1 MAKSRK
7 NPTPSTSADVLSLAA
22 GPHQTND
29 EPQAMTDLEEDLWSG
44 DELQDP
50 EACDA
55 VSEGSAAEDD
65 REVREEE
72 SPHEVEVEAQD
83 ITQRYFEDIS
93 RLPVLKADEERYYA
107 LRMRDGDDE
116 AREVLITHNLRLVVY
131 VAKRY
136 LGRGL
141 PLLDLVEEG
150 NLGLMHALEKFD
162 PSRGF
167 RLSTYALWWI
177 RQSIERALMN
187 QSRTIRLPV
196 HVAKEL
202 NGCLRARSKLE
213 GQGMSDPGPDEIARI
228 TGKTAEA
235 VRHVMQLNRPPVPLD
250 APLEIDSD
258 LTLGEAIADEHCV
271 PPEDR
276 LYQAEL
282 EQYVS
287 EWLAKLSAK
296 QRWVIER
303 RFGLNNQDMATLEEL
318 ARDLQVTRERV
329 RQIQVEAQEVLANQ
343 LRARGV
349 HKENWHP

>member
-1 MAKSRK
+1 MEVSMWSDDFQQ
-7 NPTPSTSADVLSLAA
+7 PETPCDTTAENAS
-22 GPHQTND
+22 P
-29 EPQAMTDLEEDLWSG
+29 ED
-44 DELQDP
+44 
-50 EACDA
+50 A
-55 VSEGSAAEDD
+55 
-65 REVREEE
+65 REVEEA
-72 SPHEVEVEAQD
+72 EVRSHGAEMDDAQD

-93 RLPVLKADEERYYA
+93 RLPILKPDEEKYYA
-107 LRMRDGDDE
+107 RLMKDGDDK
-116 AREVLITHNLRLVVY
+116 AREVLITRNLRLVVY

-162 PSRGF
+162 PERGF

-202 NGCLRARSKLE
+202 NSCLRARAKLE
-213 GQGMSDPGPDEIARI
+213 GQGMPDPGPEAIAGI
-228 TGKTAEA
+228 TGKDVEA
-235 VRHVMQLNRPPVPLD
+235 VRQVMQLNRPPVPLD

-258 LTLGEAIADEHCV
+258 LTLGEAIADERCI

-282 EQYVS
+282 ERYVAD
-287 EWLAKLSAK
+287 WLAKLSAK

-318 ARDLQVTRERV
+318 AGDLQVTRERV
-329 RQIQVEAQEVLANQ
+329 RQIQVEAQKVLAIR
-343 LRARGV
+343 LSERGV
-349 HKENWHP
+349 HKENWEP

>member
-1 MAKSRK
+1 MWSDDIHEAETSSEA
-7 NPTPSTSADVLSLAA
+7 PTESAGSEVGNDAA
-22 GPHQTND
+22 ERGTGQH
-29 EPQAMTDLEEDLWSG
+29 
-44 DELQDP
+44 DP
-50 EACDA
+50 ELD
-55 VSEGSAAEDD
+55 
-65 REVREEE
+65 
-72 SPHEVEVEAQD
+72 AQD

-93 RLPVLKADEERYYA
+93 RLPVLKADEERHYA
-107 LRMRDGDDE
+107 RRMQDGDFE

-162 PSRGF
+162 VDRGF

-202 NGCLRARSKLE
+202 NCCLRARSKLE
-213 GQGMSDPGPDEIARI
+213 AQGMPDPGPEAIAQA
-228 TGKTAEA
+228 TGKPVET
-235 VRHVMQLNRPPVPLD
+235 VRQVMQMNRPPVPLD
-250 APLEIDSD
+250 APLGIDPD
-258 LTLGEAIADEHCV
+258 LTLGEAIADENCV
-271 PPEDR
+271 PPEER
-276 LYQAEL
+276 LYQSEL
-282 EQYVS
+282 EAYVG
-287 EWLAKLSAK
+287 EWLAKLSPK

-303 RFGLNNQDMATLEEL
+303 RFGLNNQDTATLEEL

-329 RQIQVEAQEVLANQ
+329 RQIQVEAQEILANR
-343 LRARGV
+343 LKEKGV
-349 HKENWHP
+349 HKENWQI

>member
-1 MAKSRK
+1 MWSDDFHEPETASDATTER
-7 NPTPSTSADVLSLAA
+7 ADSEVENDVAETGA
-22 GPHQTND
+22 GQHD
-29 EPQAMTDLEEDLWSG
+29 
-44 DELQDP
+44 
-50 EACDA
+50 
-55 VSEGSAAEDD
+55 AAESD
-65 REVREEE
+65 
-72 SPHEVEVEAQD
+72 AQD

-93 RLPVLKADEERYYA
+93 RLPVLKADQERHYA
-107 LRMRDGDDE
+107 RRMQDGDAE

-162 PSRGF
+162 VDRGF

-202 NGCLRARSKLE
+202 NCCLRARSKLE
-213 GQGMSDPGPDEIARI
+213 GLGMPDPGPEAIAHA
-228 TGKTAEA
+228 TGKA
-235 VRHVMQLNRPPVPLD
+235 VETVREVMQMNRPPVPLD
-250 APLEIDSD
+250 APLGIDPD
-258 LTLGEAIADEHCV
+258 LTLGEAIADESCV
-271 PPEDR
+271 PPEER
-276 LYQAEL
+276 LYQSEL
-282 EQYVS
+282 EAYVGD
-287 EWLAKLSAK
+287 WLAKLSPK

-303 RFGLNNQDMATLEEL
+303 RFGLNNQDTATLEEL

-329 RQIQVEAQEVLANQ
+329 RQIQVEAQEILASR
-343 LRARGV
+343 LKEKGV
-349 HKENWHP
+349 HKENWQI

>member
-1 MAKSRK
+1 MTTMEVNMWSDDFHDQEAPCDTAAE
-7 NPTPSTSADVLSLAA
+7 NA
-22 GPHQTND
+22 GP
-29 EPQAMTDLEEDLWSG
+29 EEAPGSEEG
-44 DELQDP
+44 ETGR
-50 EACDA
+50 ADA
-55 VSEGSAAEDD
+55 ET
-65 REVREEE
+65 
-72 SPHEVEVEAQD
+72 EAQD

-93 RLPVLKADEERYYA
+93 RLPILKADQERRYA
-107 LRMRDGDDE
+107 ERMRDGDDE

-162 PSRGF
+162 PERGF

-213 GQGMSDPGPDEIARI
+213 GQGITDPGAEAIAGV
-228 TGKTAEA
+228 TGKDVEA
-235 VRHVMQLNRPPVPLD
+235 VRQVMQLNRPPVQLD
-250 APLEIDSD
+250 APLEIGSD
-258 LTLGEAIADEHCV
+258 LTLGEAIADDRCIA
-271 PPEDR
+271 PEDR
-276 LYQAEL
+276 LYKAEL
-282 EQYVS
+282 EDYVT
-287 EWLAKLSAK
+287 EWLAKLSSK

-303 RFGLNNQDMATLEEL
+303 RFGLNNQDLATLEEL
-318 ARDLQVTRERV
+318 AKDLQVTRERV
-329 RQIQVEAQEVLANQ
+329 RQIQVEAQEVLASR
-343 LRARGV
+343 LREKGV
-349 HKENWHP
+349 CKENWQL

>member
-1 MAKSRK
+1 MEVSMWSDDFQE
-7 NPTPSTSADVLSLAA
+7 PETP
-22 GPHQTND
+22 
-29 EPQAMTDLEEDLWSG
+29 
-44 DELQDP
+44 
-50 EACDA
+50 CDT
-55 VSEGSAAEDD
+55 AAENASPEDA
-65 REVREEE
+65 REVEEG
-72 SPHEVEVEAQD
+72 EVRSHGAEMDDAQD

-93 RLPVLKADEERYYA
+93 RLPILKPDEERYYA
-107 LRMRDGDDE
+107 RRMKDGDDK
-116 AREVLITHNLRLVVY
+116 AREVLITRNLRLVVY

-162 PSRGF
+162 PERGF

-202 NGCLRARSKLE
+202 NSCLRARAKLE
-213 GQGMSDPGPDEIARI
+213 GQGMTDPGAEAIAGI
-228 TGKTAEA
+228 TGKDVEA
-235 VRHVMQLNRPPVPLD
+235 VRQVMQLNRPPVPLD

-258 LTLGEAIADEHCV
+258 LTLGEAIADERCI

-282 EQYVS
+282 EHYVAD
-287 EWLAKLSAK
+287 WLAKLSAK

-318 ARDLQVTRERV
+318 AGDLQVTRERV
-329 RQIQVEAQEVLANQ
+329 RQIQVEAQKVLASR
-343 LRARGV
+343 LSERGV
-349 HKENWHP
+349 HKENWQP

>member
-1 MAKSRK
+1 MWSDDFHE
-7 NPTPSTSADVLSLAA
+7 PETPCDTTVENAS
-22 GPHQTND
+22 P
-29 EPQAMTDLEEDLWSG
+29 ED
-44 DELQDP
+44 
-50 EACDA
+50 A
-55 VSEGSAAEDD
+55 
-65 REVREEE
+65 REVEEA
-72 SPHEVEVEAQD
+72 EVRSHGAEMDDAQD

-93 RLPVLKADEERYYA
+93 RLPILKPDEERYYA
-107 LRMRDGDDE
+107 RRMKDGDDK
-116 AREVLITHNLRLVVY
+116 AREVLITRNLRLVVY

-162 PSRGF
+162 PERGF

-202 NGCLRARSKLE
+202 NSCLRARAKLE
-213 GQGMSDPGPDEIARI
+213 GQGMPDPGPEAIAGI
-228 TGKTAEA
+228 TGKDVES
-235 VRHVMQLNRPPVPLD
+235 VRQVMQLNRPPVPLD
-250 APLEIDSD
+250 APLDIDSD
-258 LTLGEAIADEHCV
+258 LTLGEAIADDRCI

-282 EQYVS
+282 EHYVAD
-287 EWLAKLSAK
+287 WLAKLSAK

-318 ARDLQVTRERV
+318 AGDLQVTRERV
-329 RQIQVEAQEVLANQ
+329 RQIQVEAQKVLASR
-343 LRARGV
+343 LSERGV
-349 HKENWHP
+349 HKENWQP

>member
-1 MAKSRK
+1 MWSDDLHEQE
-7 NPTPSTSADVLSLAA
+7 TP
-22 GPHQTND
+22 
-29 EPQAMTDLEEDLWSG
+29 
-44 DELQDP
+44 
-50 EACDA
+50 CDA
-55 VSEGSAAEDD
+55 ATESAAPGET
-65 REVREEE
+65 REVEEGDVGRHDAE
-72 SPHEVEVEAQD
+72 LDDAQD

-93 RLPVLKADEERYYA
+93 RLPILKADEEKYYA
-107 LRMRDGDDE
+107 RRMQDGDDH

-131 VAKRY
+131 AAKRY

-162 PSRGF
+162 VERGF

-202 NGCLRARSKLE
+202 NGCLRARAKLE
-213 GQGMSDPGPDEIARI
+213 AQGMSDPGPEAIAGI
-228 TGKTAEA
+228 TGKDVEA
-235 VRHVMQLNRPPVPLD
+235 VRQVMQLNRPPVPLD

-258 LTLGEAIADEHCV
+258 LTLGEAIADERCV
-271 PPEDR
+271 PPDER
-276 LYQAEL
+276 LYKAEL
-282 EQYVS
+282 EHYVA
-287 EWLAKLSAK
+287 EWLAKLSTK

-318 ARDLQVTRERV
+318 AKDLQVTRERV
-329 RQIQVEAQEVLANQ
+329 RQIQVEAQEVLAAR
-343 LRARGV
+343 LREKGV
-349 HKENWHP
+349 HKENWQC

>member
-1 MAKSRK
+1 MW
-7 NPTPSTSADVLSLAA
+7 AD
-22 GPHQTND
+22 D
-29 EPQAMTDLEEDLWSG
+29 
-44 DELQDP
+44 LQDTD
-50 EACDA
+50 ETQIG
-55 VSEGSAAEDD
+55 VAAEC
-65 REVREEE
+65 EETTE
-72 SPHEVEVEAQD
+72 ETHEAAELARHDYLDAQD

-93 RLPVLKADEERYYA
+93 RLPVLKADEEKYYA
-107 LRMRDGDDE
+107 RLMKDGDE
-116 AREVLITHNLRLVVY
+116 SAREVLITHNLRLVVY

-150 NLGLMHALEKFD
+150 NMGLMHALEKFD
-162 PSRGF
+162 VDRGF

-196 HVAKEL
+196 HIAKEL
-202 NGCLRARSKLE
+202 NSCLRARSRLE
-213 GQGMSDPGPDEIARI
+213 GEGMTDPGAEAIAEA
-228 TGKTAEA
+228 TGKSVDT

-271 PPEDR
+271 APEER

-282 EQYVS
+282 EEYVA
-287 EWLAKLSAK
+287 EWLAKLPPK

-303 RFGLNNQDMATLEEL
+303 RFGLNNQDTATLEEL

-329 RQIQVEAQEVLANQ
+329 RQIQMEAQEVLATR
-343 LRARGV
+343 LRERGV
-349 HKENWHP
+349 HKGNWHPGCS

>member
-1 MAKSRK
+1 MWSDDFQE
-7 NPTPSTSADVLSLAA
+7 PETPCDTTVENAS
-22 GPHQTND
+22 P
-29 EPQAMTDLEEDLWSG
+29 ED
-44 DELQDP
+44 
-50 EACDA
+50 A
-55 VSEGSAAEDD
+55 
-65 REVREEE
+65 REVEEA
-72 SPHEVEVEAQD
+72 EVRSHGAEMDDAQD

-93 RLPVLKADEERYYA
+93 RLPILKPDEEKYYA
-107 LRMRDGDDE
+107 RRMKDGDDE
-116 AREVLITHNLRLVVY
+116 AREVLITRNLRLVVY

-162 PSRGF
+162 PERGF

-202 NGCLRARSKLE
+202 NSCLRARAKLE
-213 GQGMSDPGPDEIARI
+213 GQGMPDPGPEAIAGI
-228 TGKTAEA
+228 TGKDVEA
-235 VRHVMQLNRPPVPLD
+235 VRQVMQLNRPPVPLD

-258 LTLGEAIADEHCV
+258 LTLGEAIADERCI

-276 LYQAEL
+276 LYQAQL
-282 EQYVS
+282 ERYVAD
-287 EWLAKLSAK
+287 WLAKLSAK

-318 ARDLQVTRERV
+318 AGDLQVTRERV
-329 RQIQVEAQEVLANQ
+329 RQIQVEAQKVLATR
-343 LRARGV
+343 LSEKGV
-349 HKENWHP
+349 HKENWEP

>member
-1 MAKSRK
+1 MWSDDIHEAETSSEA
-7 NPTPSTSADVLSLAA
+7 PTESAGTEV
-22 GPHQTND
+22 GND
-29 EPQAMTDLEEDLWSG
+29 DAERVTGQH
-44 DELQDP
+44 DP
-50 EACDA
+50 ELD
-55 VSEGSAAEDD
+55 
-65 REVREEE
+65 
-72 SPHEVEVEAQD
+72 AQD

-93 RLPVLKADEERYYA
+93 RLPVLKADQERHYA
-107 LRMRDGDDE
+107 RRMQDGDAE

-162 PSRGF
+162 VDRGF

-202 NGCLRARSKLE
+202 NCCLRARSKLE
-213 GQGMSDPGPDEIARI
+213 AQGMPDPGPEAIAHA
-228 TGKTAEA
+228 TGKPVET
-235 VRHVMQLNRPPVPLD
+235 VRQVMQMNRPPVPLD
-250 APLEIDSD
+250 APLGIDPD
-258 LTLGEAIADEHCV
+258 LTLGEAIADESCV
-271 PPEDR
+271 PPEER
-276 LYQAEL
+276 LYQSEL
-282 EQYVS
+282 EAYVG
-287 EWLAKLSAK
+287 EWLAKLSPK

-303 RFGLNNQDMATLEEL
+303 RFGLNNQDTATLEEL

-329 RQIQVEAQEVLANQ
+329 RQIQVEAQEILASR
-343 LRARGV
+343 LKEKGV
-349 HKENWHP
+349 HKENWQI